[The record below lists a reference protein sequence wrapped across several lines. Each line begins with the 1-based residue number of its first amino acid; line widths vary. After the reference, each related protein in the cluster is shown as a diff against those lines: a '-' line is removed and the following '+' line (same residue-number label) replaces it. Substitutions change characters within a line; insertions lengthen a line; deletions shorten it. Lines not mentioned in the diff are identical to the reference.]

1 MMVPRLVVIAQ
12 QVSDAQEEYQ
22 KARVTPGS
30 ISNLFYKDAT
40 PRAEHYIKVT
50 VRLLGREQWPWHSP
64 VPLRLVLCYDDA
76 TPLDASDQSSLRV
89 LSLSSHVRVLVLRC
103 RHHTRLTSSA
113 LLVPSLSQVRAAI
126 PAESDTVSFS
136 YRIELGSFRRA
147 DRSFSVKI
155 EACTDLGLDQL
166 GDPQSN
172 IVASLNGIVIEPA
185 LTPAVYVLSKK
196 KLDGPCS
203 RPAVAA
209 TPVSSLVGAKRKHDY
224 YDEDSDDSG
233 GRKIYAAR
241 VHDARSS
248 ADDATEHIINRLDA
262 LEKSVNELASVL
274 KTFVNH
280 TVTMSPREVSG
291 LAVYHDH
298 HPPRSLARV
307 PLSLGHH

>member
-64 VPLRLVLCYDDA
+64 VPLRLVLCYDDG

-89 LSLSSHVRVLVLRC
+89 LSLSSHVSASLAPSPS
-103 RHHTRLTSSA
+103 HRLNRQPA
-113 LLVPSLSQVRAAI
+113 LSQVRAAI
-126 PAESDTVSFS
+126 PAESDNVSFS

-155 EACTDLGLDQL
+155 EACTDLGMDQL
-166 GDPQSN
+166 GDPQST

-196 KLDGPCS
+196 KLDGPCP

-209 TPVSSLVGAKRKHDY
+209 TPVSSLVGGKRKHDY

-233 GRKIYAAR
+233 GRKVYAR
-241 VHDARSS
+241 VPDTRSS
-248 ADDATEHIINRLDA
+248 TDDATEHIINRLDA
-262 LEKSVNELASVL
+262 LEKSVSELATVMKS
-274 KTFVNH
+274 FVNH
-280 TVTMSPREVSG
+280 AVAMSPREVSG

-298 HPPRSLARV
+298 HPPRSLGRV